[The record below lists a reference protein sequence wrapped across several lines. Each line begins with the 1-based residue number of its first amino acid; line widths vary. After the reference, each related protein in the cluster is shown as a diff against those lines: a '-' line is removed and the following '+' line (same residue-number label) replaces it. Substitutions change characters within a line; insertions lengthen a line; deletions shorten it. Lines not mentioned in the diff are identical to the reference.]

1 MKPAPFEYDA
11 PTELEEAL
19 ALLARHGEDAKVL
32 AGGQSLVPLLNFRL
46 ARPARLIDV
55 NRVAELG
62 YLRRRDGVLRI
73 GALTRAAALERSRVV
88 GLHWPLLREAVR
100 LSGHPQIRSRGTV
113 GGSVAHADPASELPA
128 VLTALD
134 ARFHIRS
141 ARGARTLRAEEL
153 FLGFLS
159 TALEPDELLVEIEV
173 PPLPPRTGTAIVE
186 HARTHGD
193 FAVGGAAA
201 VLTLGQR
208 GRCER
213 VAIVL
218 LAAGPA
224 PRRAAAAEDVSRG
237 SAGEC
242 QEPSRGSWPGG
253 RGGRGALRPRVPA
266 RARRRARRAGID
278 EGGRPRQGSRVT
290 RPIALEINGRRYEA
304 VVEPRTLLSDFIR
317 HEVGLTGTNVGCEHG
332 VCGACTIQLDEEP
345 VRSCLMLAVQADGR
359 SIRTVEALAGP
370 GGRLHPLQEAFRET
384 HALQC
389 GFCTPG
395 FLMSLESYL
404 REHQDP
410 DEHRDQRGARRQ
422 HLPLHRLRRHRR
434 GRQPRRPA
442 PAELTGCESELFW
455 ARCLG
460 NRCSRR
466 SPVFRDPG

>member
-11 PTELEEAL
+11 PTKLEEAL
-19 ALLARHGEDAKVL
+19 ALLARHGEDARVL

-55 NRVAELG
+55 NRVAGLG
-62 YLRRRDGVLRI
+62 GLRRRDGVLRI

-88 GLHWPLLREAVR
+88 SLHWPLLREAVR

-134 ARFHIRS
+134 ARFHLRS

-201 VLTLGQR
+201 VLTIGPP

-213 VAIVL
+213 AAIVL

-224 PRRAAAAEDVSRG
+224 PRRAAAAEASLEGRPANAKNLREA
-237 SAGEC
+237 AGLAAAEV
-242 QEPSRGSWPGG
+242 EAPFDREF
-253 RGGRGALRPRVPA
+253 RRALACELAERALTKAAA
-266 RARRRARRAGID
+266 RAK
-278 EGGRPRQGSRVT
+278 
-290 RPIALEINGRRYEA
+290 EA
-304 VVEPRTLLSDFIR
+304 
-317 HEVGLTGTNVGCEHG
+317 
-332 VCGACTIQLDEEP
+332 A
-345 VRSCLMLAVQADGR
+345 
-359 SIRTVEALAGP
+359 
-370 GGRLHPLQEAFRET
+370 
-384 HALQC
+384 
-389 GFCTPG
+389 
-395 FLMSLESYL
+395 
-404 REHQDP
+404 
-410 DEHRDQRGARRQ
+410 
-422 HLPLHRLRRHRR
+422 
-434 GRQPRRPA
+434 
-442 PAELTGCESELFW
+442 
-455 ARCLG
+455 
-460 NRCSRR
+460 
-466 SPVFRDPG
+466 

>member
-19 ALLARHGEDAKVL
+19 ALLAHHGEDAKVL

-46 ARPARLIDV
+46 ARPARLVDV
-55 NRVAELG
+55 NRVAGLG
-62 YLRRRDGVLRI
+62 GVRRRGGVLRI

-88 GLHWPLLREAVR
+88 GLHWPLLREAAR

-134 ARFHIRS
+134 ARFHLRS

-173 PPLPPRTGTAIVE
+173 PPLSPRTGTAIVE

-213 VAIVL
+213 TAIVL

-224 PRRAAAAEDVSRG
+224 PRRAAAAEASLEGRPT
-237 SAGEC
+237 SAKNLREAA
-242 QEPSRGSWPGG
+242 
-253 RGGRGALRPRVPA
+253 ALAAAEVQAPFDREFRRALAYELAERALTKAAA
-266 RARRRARRAGID
+266 RAK
-278 EGGRPRQGSRVT
+278 
-290 RPIALEINGRRYEA
+290 
-304 VVEPRTLLSDFIR
+304 
-317 HEVGLTGTNVGCEHG
+317 EV
-332 VCGACTIQLDEEP
+332 A
-345 VRSCLMLAVQADGR
+345 
-359 SIRTVEALAGP
+359 
-370 GGRLHPLQEAFRET
+370 
-384 HALQC
+384 
-389 GFCTPG
+389 
-395 FLMSLESYL
+395 
-404 REHQDP
+404 
-410 DEHRDQRGARRQ
+410 
-422 HLPLHRLRRHRR
+422 
-434 GRQPRRPA
+434 
-442 PAELTGCESELFW
+442 
-455 ARCLG
+455 
-460 NRCSRR
+460 
-466 SPVFRDPG
+466 